1 MGAPPMVDG
10 VTAEVKSQL
19 NCTLNAPSQLI
30 TPADKKRIFAAE
42 NHTLK
47 NETTKAMPSPG
58 SLLGAKYVRM
68 PGV

>member
-1 MGAPPMVDG
+1 MGAPTKVDG
-10 VTAEVKSQL
+10 VNAEVNSQL
-19 NCTLNAPSQLI
+19 KSTRNAQIQLI

-58 SLLGAKYVRM
+58 SLLGAKYARM